1 MFEENAAYEGRIVK
15 GIAGFYYIYV
25 EGRGLVECRA
35 KGVFRKDGKKP
46 LVGDKVSLT
55 MTDAVKAQGIIHEI
69 KKRASSLIR
78 PEVANVDQVLLLFAY
93 QAPRPNFNLLDKFLV
108 SMERQ
113 GIPLILCF
121 NKMDLAAEK
130 EREEM
135 LEIYTGCG
143 CPLLEISA
151 ASGIGVEKLHE
162 LLKGKTTALAGP
174 SGVGKSTLTNILCPE
189 AGMETGEISRKLE
202 RGKHTTRHSEL
213 LRLDKGTYL
222 MDTPGFSALMLD
234 AVSHEEL
241 GKFYREFYPYEGQCR
256 YQPCSHIH
264 EPECGVRR
272 AVEGGKIHRQRYESY
287 RQLYEELKNRKKY

>member
-1 MFEENAAYEGRIVK
+1 MFEENVAYEGRIVK

-25 EGRGLVECRA
+25 EGHGLVECRA
-35 KGVFRKDGKKP
+35 KGIFRKDGKKP
-46 LVGDKVSLT
+46 LVGDMVSLT
-55 MTDAVKAQGIIHEI
+55 ITDAVNAQGMVHEI

-93 QAPRPNFNLLDKFLV
+93 HAPKPNLNLLDKFLV

-113 GIPLILCF
+113 EIPAILCF
-121 NKMDLAAEK
+121 NKMDLVTEK
-130 EREEM
+130 ERT
-135 LEIYTGCG
+135 EILDIYAECG
-143 CPLLEISA
+143 CMLLEISA
-151 ASGIGVEKLHE
+151 ASGVGVERLRE
-162 LLKGKTTALAGP
+162 LLEGKTTALAGP
-174 SGVGKSTLTNILCPE
+174 SGVGKSTLTNALCPE

-213 LRLDKGTYL
+213 LHLGNGTYL

-234 AVSHEEL
+234 ALSYEEL
-241 GKFYREFYPYEGQCR
+241 GDYYREFYPYVGECH

-272 AVEGGKIHRQRYESY
+272 AVEEKKIHPKRYESY
-287 RQLYEELKNRKKY
+287 RQLYEELKNQKKY